1 VATPFE
7 DVQRGPRPH
16 RLLAAICAVALA
28 VIGLAAVAVQV
39 DTTAASAS
47 TVSFSQCNDRGAGI
61 NGAPLT
67 VTCSVSIVNNIDANG
82 ATSSS
87 TYLRVCTLNDCT
99 GDTMSSTDVINAVHQ
114 CNGSDNVGGSNTV
127 CTVDIVNNISGA
139 SPAAATAINV
149 NQCIGSGQGGGANVQ
164 ACIASSQGSPD
175 VTQCNGSGN
184 GGGATLVCTA
194 SGTTSDAFPVTVDQ
208 CNGSENGGG
217 STVTCSTTITTNI
230 FDTTTGPSGPPSGV
244 PGGTPGTPGGGTP
257 GTPTGT
263 PGTPG
268 TGTPGTPTGVGGPPV
283 SQLEGP
289 PVAPPVLAPP
299 VLTG

>member
-1 VATPFE
+1 MATPLE
-7 DVQRGPRPH
+7 KLARPPRRH
-16 RLLAAICAVALA
+16 RVLAAICTVALA
-28 VIGLAAVAVQV
+28 VIGLAAIAVQI
-39 DTTAASAS
+39 DTTAAAAS

-61 NGAPLT
+61 GGAPLT

-87 TYLRVCTLNDCT
+87 TYLRICTLNDCT
-99 GDTMSSTDVINAVHQ
+99 GDTMSSNDVINAVHQ
-114 CNGSDNVGGSNTV
+114 CNGSDNVGGSATV

-149 NQCIGSGQGGGANVQ
+149 NQCNGSGQGGGANVQ
-164 ACIASSQGSPD
+164 ACIASSQGSPA
-175 VTQCNGSGN
+175 VSQCNGSGN

-230 FDTTTGPSGPPSGV
+230 FDTTTGSSGPPSGV
-244 PGGTPGTPGGGTP
+244 PGGTPGTPGGTP
-257 GTPTGT
+257 GTPTATPSGT

-268 TGTPGTPTGVGGPPV
+268 GPSSGTPGSPPTA
-283 SQLEGP
+283 QLEGP
-289 PVAPPVLAPP
+289 PTATPVIAPPA
-299 VLTG
+299 LTG

>member
-1 VATPFE
+1 MATPFE
-7 DVQRGPRPH
+7 DVQRPRPH

-39 DTTAASAS
+39 GTTAASAS

-114 CNGSDNVGGSNTV
+114 CNGSDNVGGSDTV

-263 PGTPG
+263 PGTP
-268 TGTPGTPTGVGGPPV
+268 TGVGGPPV

-289 PVAPPVLAPP
+289 PVTPPVLAPP